1 MKPLH
6 IALYLSLSVLVAGCA
21 VSPQTITIVPQTNLS
36 GPFYGQGR
44 TLTIEVDDR
53 RASSVLGSRGGVYE
67 SSSVIT
73 IANDINAALRLAAQ
87 SSATQLGFDGS
98 SSSAPAQ
105 LTLVLEELNYET
117 VTKSLIHTISL
128 NAKITLITTVGGSSH
143 TGHYQT
149 ENSHQFSQLP
159 DAQKNQQIINE
170 VLSTTLERGFSDISL
185 ANFLA
190 KN

>member
-1 MKPLH
+1 MKPLL

-44 TLTIEVDDR
+44 TLTIEVEDR

-87 SSATQLGFDGS
+87 SSAAQLGCLLYTSPSPRDS
-98 SSSAPAQ
+98 
-105 LTLVLEELNYET
+105 
-117 VTKSLIHTISL
+117 
-128 NAKITLITTVGGSSH
+128 
-143 TGHYQT
+143 
-149 ENSHQFSQLP
+149 
-159 DAQKNQQIINE
+159 
-170 VLSTTLERGFSDISL
+170 
-185 ANFLA
+185 
-190 KN
+190 